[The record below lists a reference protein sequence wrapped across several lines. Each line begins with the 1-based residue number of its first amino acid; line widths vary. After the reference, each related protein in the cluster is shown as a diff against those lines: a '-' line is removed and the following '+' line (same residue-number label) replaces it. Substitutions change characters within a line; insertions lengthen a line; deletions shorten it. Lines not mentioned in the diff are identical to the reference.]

1 MTDQTVTTE
10 QHVYYHNDYDGARI
24 NVGIEKNT
32 KGYNWNATVTGAKT
46 VAEAILLLN
55 QANSELKALYGVPE
69 AKPE

>member
-1 MTDQTVTTE
+1 MTDPTVTTE
-10 QHVYYHNDYDGARI
+10 QHVYHHSDTDGARV
-24 NVGIEKNT
+24 NTSIEKNT
-32 KGYNWNATVTGAKT
+32 KGYNWGVTVTGAKT